1 MPDDIL
7 RKPGAL
13 EAHEEQIMH
22 QHPEIGARIVERV
35 KSLARV
41 APIIRAHQERYD
53 GMGYPDGLRGNAIPK
68 LARIVAVADAYVAM
82 TDERVYRNAR
92 SHAEAVQE
100 LISCSGKQFDPDV
113 VQAFLKAVEQ
123 PAQPHLRG

>member
-1 MPDDIL
+1 
-7 RKPGAL
+7 
-13 EAHEEQIMH
+13 
-22 QHPEIGARIVERV
+22 
-35 KSLARV
+35 RV

-82 TDERVYRNAR
+82 TDERVYRKAR

-100 LISCSGKQFDPDV
+100 LTSCSGHQFDPDV

-123 PAQPHLRG
+123 PA